1 MKKYLLSIAIVFTFF
16 LGIETTCAIENHKN
30 EENSENLYTLTLSG
44 EYDYDIINE
53 VLTLVNANRK
63 KAGLNTLKLD
73 NTLTEI
79 AMTRARETSV
89 YWSHTRPNGNSWS
102 TLVTHYTGYVGENIA
117 VNYINPKDVMIGWM
131 ESKGHR
137 DNILNS
143 RWNSIG
149 IGYYRIGNNI
159 LWVQIFSD
167 KKTVTTVE
175 KKGNIK
181 ETDGTVETLNNYI
194 DFRVLWEDNSIS
206 VKMDE
211 QISPKG
217 VEFINNGY
225 DKIVIPTAKEDYIWK
240 SSDTNIFTVDENGNI
255 YGKKVGD
262 AILSVSIGN
271 VEKKYPVSVRA
282 DLKSISLLDAISL
295 SIGNTKKLS
304 VVYYPEN
311 ATLPVNSEVIWTSSN
326 PEVATV
332 KDGKVVAVGP
342 GTATIMATLGNKNA
356 STKVTVLPA
365 VLGDTDGDN
374 VIGIRDLVNF
384 FHTTSRSM
392 TSVNDLMTLDIN
404 KNGYIDIMDIFY
416 MMYNGYINK

>member
-16 LGIETTCAIENHKN
+16 LGIETTYAIENHKN
-30 EENSENLYTLTLSG
+30 EENSDNLYTLTLSG
-44 EYDYDIINE
+44 EYDYDIIYE
-53 VLTLVNANRK
+53 VLTLVNTYRK
-63 KAGLNTLKLD
+63 KEGLNTLKLD

-79 AMTRARETSV
+79 AMTRARETST

-167 KKTVTTVE
+167 KKTVATVE

-181 ETDGTVETLNNYI
+181 EIDGTVEILSNYI
-194 DFRVLWEDNSIS
+194 DFRVLWDKDSIS
-206 VKMDE
+206 VKVDE
-211 QISPKG
+211 QVSPNG

-271 VEKKYPVSVRA
+271 VEKIYPVSVSA
-282 DLKSISLLDAISL
+282 DLKSISLLESISL
-295 SIGNTKKLS
+295 SIGNTKELS
-304 VVYYPEN
+304 VIYYPEN

-332 KDGKVVAVGP
+332 KDGKVVAIST
-342 GTATIMATLGNKNA
+342 GTATIMATLGDKKA
-356 STKVTVLPA
+356 STKVTVLPT
-365 VLGDTDGDN
+365 VLGDSDGDN
-374 VIGIRDLVNF
+374 VIGIKDLVNF
-384 FHTTSRSM
+384 FHATSRSM

-416 MMYNGYINK
+416 MMYNGYLNR